1 MGLLYLSMSFFL
13 TLSHTH
19 THSYIKSSFS
29 LVFVMLSPA
38 NAVDVAPITKVKWS
52 HVISGVSCEGFWSNL
67 TLNNI
72 AAKEENK
79 II

>member
-1 MGLLYLSMSFFL
+1 
-13 TLSHTH
+13 
-19 THSYIKSSFS
+19 
-29 LVFVMLSPA
+29 MLSPA